1 MEKDIH
7 KGELPRKNLLVYTNR
22 LRESGVIYTE
32 GFDRKAG
39 QQNEPFYILG
49 NF

>member
-1 MEKDIH
+1 MEKDLH
-7 KGELPRKNLLVYTNR
+7 EGELPSKNLLEYTSR

-39 QQNEPFYILG
+39 QHYDPFYILG